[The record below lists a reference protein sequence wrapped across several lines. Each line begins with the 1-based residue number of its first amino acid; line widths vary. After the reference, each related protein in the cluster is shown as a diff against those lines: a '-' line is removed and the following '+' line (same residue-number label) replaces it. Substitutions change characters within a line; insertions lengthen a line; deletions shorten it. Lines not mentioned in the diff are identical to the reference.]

1 MSPTTPRPG
10 LAYTRFDR
18 ILADAPSART
28 LWGRQAIAQ
37 AKVDALTID
46 ECVDRHTAMSSLQ
59 EIVDCTLRD
68 GYRPSLYT
76 TPINGTSVWKL
87 ERCAMA
93 LRIADAFDAEM
104 ARLGRSERA
113 YRGS

>member
-1 MSPTTPRPG
+1 MSPSSTR
-10 LAYTRFDR
+10 TRFDR
-18 ILADAPSART
+18 INETTLSLRSLVGRT
-28 LWGRQAIAQ
+28 AVAQ
-37 AKVDALTID
+37 AKVDALTVD
-46 ECVDRHTAMSSLQ
+46 QCVAGHTAMATLQ

-76 TPINGTSVWKL
+76 KPMGGTKVWQL
-87 ERCAMA
+87 TRAAMA
-93 LRIADAFDAEM
+93 KKIADAFDAEM

>member
-1 MSPTTPRPG
+1 MSPT
-10 LAYTRFDR
+10 AYTRFDR
-18 ILADAPSART
+18 INADEPSART
-28 LWGRQAIAQ
+28 IWGRTQIAQ
-37 AKVDALTID
+37 AKVDALTVD
-46 ECVDRHTAMSSLQ
+46 QCVAGHTAMATLQ

-76 TPINGTSVWKL
+76 KPMGGTSVWKL
-87 ERCAMA
+87 ERA
-93 LRIADAFDAEM
+93 LTAKKIADAFDAEM